1 MCAALES
8 VALPLYTDRLDE
20 VNDWAKVLSPGEQQR
35 IAFARILLTKPKVV
49 FLDEA
54 TSALDEPLELMI
66 YGLVRRELPE
76 TVFVSVT
83 HRAPS
88 TAISTSTSN
97 CSAMDDGDSAP
108 SITPRSGPAHRCRSR
123 SDDESGD
130 RSVHRRGVTRWD
142 AARMKPL
149 WRNRNQL
156 DAASGARQILVAVW
170 NH

>member
-1 MCAALES
+1 MFLSQLPYVPLGDPRHRGVLPTSIARYPDETLCAALES

-54 TSALDEPLELMI
+54 TSALDEPLEFMI

-83 HRAPS
+83 HRSTVNRHHDQPLELLGDGRWRFGPLDQATVGAGAP
-88 TAISTSTSN
+88 
-97 CSAMDDGDSAP
+97 
-108 SITPRSGPAHRCRSR
+108 
-123 SDDESGD
+123 
-130 RSVHRRGVTRWD
+130 V
-142 AARMKPL
+142 
-149 WRNRNQL
+149 
-156 DAASGARQILVAVW
+156 
-170 NH
+170 